1 MITMIDYGLGNLRSV
16 QKALEYVGASVQ
28 LTGDPALVRTAEKL
42 VLPGVGAFGAGIATL
57 RARGLAN
64 AIREAVG
71 QGTPILG
78 ICLGMQFLFDE
89 SSEMGQHQGLGLLP
103 GRVVRFPQNGLPVP
117 HMGWNQVQH
126 DGTHP
131 LLDGVPAGA
140 YAYFVHSYHCQPANP
155 ADLIAT
161 TDYGQPIA
169 AITGRGH
176 ILGIQFH
183 PEKSQHTGLRILHN
197 YHKMANG

>member
-28 LTGDPALVRTAEKL
+28 LTDDPALVRAAKKL
-42 VLPGVGAFGAGIATL
+42 VLPGVGAFGAGIAAL
-57 RARGLAN
+57 NARGLAN

-140 YAYFVHSYHCQPANP
+140 HAYFVHSYHCQPANP

-161 TDYGQPIA
+161 TDYGQAIA

>member
-28 LTGDPALVRTAEKL
+28 LTDDPALVRAAKKL
-42 VLPGVGAFGAGIATL
+42 VLPGVGAFGAGIAAL
-57 RARGLAN
+57 NARGLAN

>member
-28 LTGDPALVRTAEKL
+28 LTDDPALVRAAKKL
-42 VLPGVGAFGAGIATL
+42 VLPGVGAFGAGIAAL
-57 RARGLAN
+57 HARGLAN

>member
-16 QKALEYVGASVQ
+16 QKALEFVGASVQ
-28 LTGDPALVRTAEKL
+28 LTADPALVRAAAKL
-42 VLPGVGAFGAGIATL
+42 VLPGVGAFGAGIAAL
-57 RARGLAN
+57 HARGLAN

-71 QGTPILG
+71 RGTPILG

-89 SSEMGQHQGLGLLP
+89 SSEMGRHQGLGLLP
-103 GRVVRFPQNGLPVP
+103 GRVVRFPHNGLPVP

-126 DGTHP
+126 NGTHP
-131 LLDGVPAGA
+131 LLTGVPAGA
-140 YAYFVHSYHCQPANP
+140 YAYFVHSYYCRPANP

-183 PEKSQHTGLRILHN
+183 PEKSQQTGLRILHN
-197 YHKMANG
+197 FHKMTTA